1 MFLSGAG
8 CRYDG
13 ISTMRLQ
20 GAKRVRNAMPTAN
33 VRGVNIN
40 YEIIGDRG
48 PWVAMI
54 TGGRRAYNEFV
65 PLSRK
70 IAKAGFRVLR
80 HDRRNTG
87 ASDIVM
93 DSDEVEE
100 ATWADDLDLL
110 MKQLNTGPAFVGGS
124 SSGARTAILFALRH
138 PQAVRALLLCRVTGG
153 PFAAERLPEN
163 YYNQF
168 IRAVVIGCHWSA
180 A

>member
-1 MFLSGAG
+1 
-8 CRYDG
+8 
-13 ISTMRLQ
+13 
-20 GAKRVRNAMPTAN
+20 MPTAN

-48 PWVAMI
+48 PWVVMI
-54 TGGRRAYNEFV
+54 TGGRRAYTEFV

-70 IAKAGFRVLR
+70 IAAQGFRVLL

-110 MKQLNTGPAFVGGS
+110 LKQLNTP
-124 SSGARTAILFALRH
+124 
-138 PQAVRALLLCRVTGG
+138 PLCL
-153 PFAAERLPEN
+153 AAAPL
-163 YYNQF
+163 
-168 IRAVVIGCHWSA
+168 
-180 A
+180 